1 MSESN
6 STSQSTV
13 RDEPV
18 SSTDQI
24 EAAAMFSFAAG
35 RRGFQ
40 QLFEAGVATPDHV
53 ETLAALH
60 VEAGE
65 NILAGET
72 LSTYLDQHAGD
83 ILPRDWTKL
92 ARLHFESSISS
103 SDPDER
109 RKTALGWLEAIAR
122 EGNGAWRSLVDPDV
136 RSKFEVSFAEPQ

>member
-6 STSQSTV
+6 STSHSTV

-24 EAAAMFSFAAG
+24 EAAAMFSFEAGQFAAA

-40 QLFEAGVATPDHV
+40 QLFEAGAATPDHV

-83 ILPRDWTKL
+83 LLPRDWTKL
-92 ARLHFESSISS
+92 ARLLFESSISS
-103 SDPDER
+103 GD
-109 RKTALGWLEAIAR
+109 
-122 EGNGAWRSLVDPDV
+122 
-136 RSKFEVSFAEPQ
+136 